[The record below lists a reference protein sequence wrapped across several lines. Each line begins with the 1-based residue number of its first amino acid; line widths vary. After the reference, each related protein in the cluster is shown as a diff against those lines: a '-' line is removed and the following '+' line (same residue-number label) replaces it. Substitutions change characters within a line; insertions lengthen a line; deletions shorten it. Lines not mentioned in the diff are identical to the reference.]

1 MAFSL
6 RCPECRGKFPW
17 QPSVEWPRYCPLCQA
32 DINNDRDDDD
42 IVCPAFLSPRTKA
55 TDKVYTDI
63 VKGSEFRAEAA
74 AQLAGTSVE
83 DMSSLKI
90 TNLNTRRD
98 AEIMA
103 ITPNNP
109 VSQVM
114 AAAPNVTGF
123 QGAAGAAYSGSVS
136 SGPFASA
143 GARTRTMIHTGHAEA
158 VQRHAIGVDHNGR
171 SVRPSDSGVS
181 DRPALETT
189 QPGYRRRG

>member
-1 MAFSL
+1 MAFRL
-6 RCPECRGKFPW
+6 KCPECAGKFPW
-17 QPSVEWPRYCPLCQA
+17 TLEAQWPRYCPLCQA
-32 DINNDRDDDD
+32 DINNEREDDD
-42 IVCPAFLSPRTKA
+42 IVMPAFLSAKTKA
-55 TDKVYTDI
+55 TDKVYNDI
-63 VKGSEFRAEAA
+63 VKGSEYRAEAA

-83 DMSSLKI
+83 EMSSLKI

-103 ITPNNP
+103 ITPNNA

-123 QGAAGAAYSGSVS
+123 QGAAGAAYSGAVS

-143 GARTRTMIHTGHAEA
+143 GARTRTMIHTGHADA
-158 VQRHAIGVDHNGR
+158 VQRHAVGVDHNGR
-171 SVRPSDSGVS
+171 TVRPSDSGVS